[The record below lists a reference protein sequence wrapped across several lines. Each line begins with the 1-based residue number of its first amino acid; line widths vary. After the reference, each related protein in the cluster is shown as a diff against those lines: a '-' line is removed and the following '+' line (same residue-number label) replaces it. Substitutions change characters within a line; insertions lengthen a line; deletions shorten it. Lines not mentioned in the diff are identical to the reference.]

1 MKKSFLLIAS
11 LLMLVAFKAN
21 AQNERIL
28 LFECFT
34 NTSCGPCASQNPG
47 LDALINANADR
58 VAAIKYHMN
67 WPGANDPM
75 YVHNPEDNNA
85 RRGVYEVSSVP
96 HTVVDGRRFADVPGH
111 LTQSMVNQYL
121 AIESP
126 YDMRLSYEIDNATN
140 TVTVH
145 VMGRALADID
155 GSLKLYVGVIEK
167 EIHYSSA
174 PGSNGERDFY
184 SVMKKLLPSATGT
197 SLGTVAAG
205 DYFAYTFSWE
215 MANVYDVNQIDAIAW
230 VQNTTSKEV
239 MQACKSSAS
248 ITPYYN
254 YEAALSELTN
264 LKTMYCSGVAEPV
277 ITMTNNGSVDLTT
290 AVIEVVVNDEV
301 VKTVEWSGH
310 LGRFASE
317 TVELGAVDFPVLE
330 KNTLEVRLAGVN
342 GVDDECVLNNSV
354 STDFKGSPDNAE
366 KEIKLV
372 LRTDANPGE
381 TTWRVTNLATGEVV
395 QTGGPYTEASHS
407 YEEVF
412 AIPGDGCYDFTI
424 FDAGGDGLT
433 GSGIYGVKAGTKTLF
448 SGKGFGEADSNEFS
462 YEVYASAE
470 EVQEETI
477 SVYPN
482 PTTGVVNIVCQGEQ
496 VVTVYNMAGQC
507 VYRGL
512 AQGELQIDLGV
523 YGSGVYAVNVADKS
537 WRTVVR

>member
-1 MKKSFLLIAS
+1 MKKFYLLIAS
-11 LLMLVAFKAN
+11 LLMLVGFKAN

-85 RRGVYEVSSVP
+85 RKGVYEVNSVP

-111 LTQSMVNQYL
+111 LTQSMVNGYL

-205 DYFAYTFSWE
+205 DYFAYNFSWE

-254 YEAALSELTN
+254 YEAALSNLTN

-277 ITMTNNGSVDLTT
+277 ITMTNNGTVDLTT

-301 VKTVEWSGH
+301 VKTVEWSGN
-310 LGRFASE
+310 LELFASE
-317 TVELGAVDFPVLE
+317 TLELGEVDFPVLE
-330 KNTLEVRLAGVN
+330 KNIMEVRLAGVN
-342 GVDDECVLNNSV
+342 GIDDECALNNSV

-366 KEIKLV
+366 KEVKLV

-412 AIPGDGCYDFTI
+412 TLPGDGCYDFTI
-424 FDAGGDGLT
+424 FDAGGDGLI

-448 SGKGFGEADSNEFS
+448 SGKGFGKADSNEFS

-482 PTTGVVNIVCQGEQ
+482 PTTGVVNIVCEGEQ

-512 AQGELQIDLGV
+512 AKGQLQLDLGV